1 MVFMEIA
8 TFALACTIAFRA
20 VRHAASRSGTGNR
33 LVISDAHGLSCTPLS
48 LLLYQVRTAV
58 RIILPSM
65 RLLATSREIMEIK
78 SHYEVPG
85 TRYEV

>member
-1 MVFMEIA
+1 MVSYGITGMEIA

-48 LLLYQVRTAV
+48 LLLYQVLHTAV
-58 RIILPSM
+58 F
-65 RLLATSREIMEIK
+65 
-78 SHYEVPG
+78 
-85 TRYEV
+85 